1 MKFTDAQIR
10 HLSPKPIRYIEWE
23 DNGKGLGL
31 RVSPKGKKTW
41 IFMYRHEGKA
51 RMATLGRYPT
61 MTVAKAHA
69 AHGAA
74 LEALEQ
80 GRDPGAEKVAA
91 KIAHREAE
99 TVGTLIDEYI
109 EKYAK
114 LRKRTWK
121 EDKRMLDT
129 DVRPIWGERKA
140 KDITRRDVIK
150 LLDGIAARGAGI
162 SANRTLAVVR
172 KMYNFAIGRDIVEMN
187 PCFQVK
193 APAKEHAKDRYLSAD
208 EIATFCRKLPIT
220 DTPETGVLALFMILV
235 TGQRPGEVLGMRWN
249 EVQDKD
255 EWWEIPG
262 ERTKN
267 SLIHRVYLSQPAR
280 EVLKHLRDQL
290 PKPTDDKER
299 EAQKTALVFPSPRA
313 GAQYGS
319 SIFSKFIRRNL
330 KFYEIPEF
338 TPHDLRRTA
347 ATHMHEMG
355 FTTHI
360 VGKVL
365 NHKERGVTGQ
375 HYNRYEYAK
384 EKQQALEAWAQRLQ
398 GLIND
403 KKAIVIAFNKARQ

>member
-10 HLSPKPIRYIEWE
+10 HLAPKDTRYIEWE
-23 DNGKGLGL
+23 DNGKGLGI

-41 IFMYRHEGKA
+41 IFMYRFEGKA
-51 RMATLGRYPT
+51 RMATLGNYPAT
-61 MTVAKAHA
+61 SVAKAHA

-74 LEALEQ
+74 LVALDE

-91 KIAHREAE
+91 KAAHREAE
-99 TVGTLIDEYI
+99 TVSTLIDEYI
-109 EKYAK
+109 EKHAK
-114 LRKRTWK
+114 LHKRTWK

-129 DVRPIWGERKA
+129 DVRPLWGERKA
-140 KDITRRDVIK
+140 KDITRRDVIR
-150 LLDGIAARGAGI
+150 LLDGIAGRGAGVA
-162 SANRTLAVVR
+162 ANRTLAVVR
-172 KMYNFAIGRDIVEMN
+172 KMFNFAIGRDIVEMN

-193 APAKEHAKDRYLSAD
+193 PPAKEQAKDRYLSAD
-208 EIATFCRKLPIT
+208 EIRTFCRKLPIT
-220 DTPETGVLALFMILV
+220 DTPETGALALFMILV
-235 TGQRPGEVLGMRWN
+235 TAQRPGEVLGMRWN
-249 EVQDKD
+249 EIQDKD
-255 EWWEIPG
+255 EWWEIPA

-267 SLIHRVYLSQPAR
+267 KLIHRVYLSMPAR

-290 PKPTDDKER
+290 PEPKDDKER
-299 EAQKTALVFPSPRA
+299 EAQRTALVFPSPRA

-347 ATHMHEMG
+347 STHMHEMG

-365 NHKERGVTGQ
+365 NHKERGVTGL

-384 EKQQALEAWAQRLQ
+384 EKQQALEAWARRLD
-398 GLIND
+398 GLINGKRD
-403 KKAIVIAFNKARQ
+403 NVVTLVK